1 MPQVQRRMQ
10 KLYPDEKAHYEPIYN
25 IQEEIDEDLLNEK
38 GLLNTIKVPTNLS
51 NLTKRLPK
59 SNYNIRAVNTYQP
72 SKRNHLDLLSNE
84 MTSNTY
90 NGISTRISHNM
101 PTDQSIDTLPPV
113 VQSMISS
120 VKNIH
125 DNKDTGSINRGLS
138 RATLE
143 LSGKNNAP
151 GTNLS

>member
-10 KLYPDEKAHYEPIYN
+10 KLYPDEKAHYEPSYN

-113 VQSMISS
+113 VQSM
-120 VKNIH
+120 
-125 DNKDTGSINRGLS
+125 T
-138 RATLE
+138 
-143 LSGKNNAP
+143 P
-151 GTNLS
+151 